1 MSDPVSFF
9 LNARKSVTQY
19 ETLELSH
26 PSFSRDF
33 YLVRARANLT
43 ATLETGEVVVFER
56 IPMRIRRLASR
67 ADLDYGI
74 GVDLGDLGE
83 LIPDEIDRARAAGT
97 LGIKPTVIS
106 RVYRSDDLTSPMFGP
121 IRLEAKDISMTRVGA
136 SFEAGAPSLNLT
148 RTGERQT
155 TDRFVML
162 RGLIY

>member
-1 MSDPVSFF
+1 M
-9 LNARKSVTQY
+9 
-19 ETLELSH
+19 
-26 PSFSRDF
+26 
-33 YLVRARANLT
+33 
-43 ATLETGEVVVFER
+43 
-56 IPMRIRRLASR
+56 ASR

-83 LIPDEIDRARAAGT
+83 LIPDEIDLARAAGT

-121 IRLEAKDISMTRVGA
+121 VRLEAKDISMTRLGA
-136 SFEAGAPSLNLT
+136 TFEAGAPSLNLT